1 MKSVAEDIT
10 NLIAEDVS
18 DVVKNAQETA
28 KLRDEL
34 EGKGFS
40 FRFGQGVTIRGKKT
54 YDVKDVLKK
63 YGFKFM
69 KTPDASW
76 ERKGLDVDYLAMYR
90 DMSKALTGASASKQK
105 EPEGGPGSK
114 KKREETTWS
123 SPRIEEMRTLIGED
137 DKPKM
142 TKPVKVKIKDG
153 YMQIAKKGEAAEE
166 AEDPEAAGDSP
177 PGTITL
183 MGRAYKVVK
192 KGKHGYDLRGPRGA
206 QCSLVQNVKNPKM
219 WALVTRAMKPTS
231 MWFRQ
236 VGDGDEFEQ
245 V

>member
-1 MKSVAEDIT
+1 MKSVADDID
-10 NLIAEDVS
+10 NLIADDVS
-18 DVVKNAQETA
+18 DVVKNAQEIA
-28 KLRDEL
+28 KMRDEL
-34 EGKGFS
+34 EGKGFK
-40 FRFGQGVTIRGKKT
+40 FQFGKGVTITGKKT
-54 YDVKDVLKK
+54 FDVKDVLKK

-69 KTPDASW
+69 KTPNASW

-90 DMSKALTGASASKQK
+90 DMSKALSGASGKQK
-105 EPEGGPGSK
+105 EPEGGPAA

-123 SPRIEEMRTLIGED
+123 SPRIEEMRSLLGED

-166 AEDPEAAGDSP
+166 DTDPEAAGDSS

-206 QCSLVQNVKNPKM
+206 QCSLVQNVKNPKL

-231 MWFRQ
+231 TWFRQ

>member
-1 MKSVAEDIT
+1 MKSVAEDIHD
-10 NLIAEDVS
+10 LIAEDVS
-18 DVVKNAQETA
+18 DVVKNAQEVA

-34 EGKGFS
+34 EGKGFK
-40 FRFGQGVTIRGKKT
+40 FRFGQGVTITGKKT

-69 KTPDASW
+69 KAPDASW
-76 ERKGLDVDYLAMYR
+76 ERKGLDVDYLSMYR
-90 DMSKALTGASASKQK
+90 DMSKALSGASKPQK
-105 EPEGGPGSK
+105 PDGGPGSK
-114 KKREETTWS
+114 KRQEETTWS
-123 SPRIEEMRTLIGED
+123 SPRMEEMRSLLGED

-166 AEDPEAAGDSP
+166 TDPEATGDT

-206 QCSLVQNVKNPKM
+206 QCSLVQNVKNPKL

-231 MWFRQ
+231 TWFRQ